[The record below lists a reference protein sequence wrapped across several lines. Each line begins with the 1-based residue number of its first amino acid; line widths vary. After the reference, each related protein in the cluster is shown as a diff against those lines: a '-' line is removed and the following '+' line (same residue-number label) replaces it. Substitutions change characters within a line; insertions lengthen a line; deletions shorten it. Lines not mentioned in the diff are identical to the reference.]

1 MATVLDGFT
10 NPNAAT
16 STSASGYDIYTTLAS
31 QSSQQASLAN
41 NALSSGLSFY
51 QSKNYTKAASEFQ
64 RAIALDPTNTSSY
77 NYLGNSL
84 LAQNKTSEA
93 VKVFKN
99 SLAMDPTQDQ
109 VHLSLANVYLG
120 NKDYT
125 NAEKEFKAS
134 IKLNPTDTVAPYT
147 LGQMY
152 QQQGRYTDAENQF
165 NKVIRMAPGDANP
178 LYALGATYNKEG
190 KYTDAVKVLTQAVK
204 LKPKMAAAH
213 LELGTAYGA
222 LGDTNNAQEEV
233 TKLTAIDATQGSL
246 LAAIIAKPKMVAAG
260 GGLTDNFTPALSM
273 NTQIMTMDPTLMKPS
288 TSKEFSLTFSFDSQM
303 DPASIQDPNNWTMTK
318 ATGGAAGYYN
328 NLLPVLPTEA
338 YIPQNPISVSYDPT
352 QQQATVTF
360 MLSQNSTKDATIDP
374 SHIVFKFSGQDMQG
388 KTMDPTA
395 DEFDGYAETPF

>member
-10 NPNAAT
+10 NPNAST
-16 STSASGYDIYTTLAS
+16 STSASAYDIYTTLGS
-31 QSSQQASLAN
+31 QSTQQASLAN

-51 QSKNYTKAASEFQ
+51 QSKNYTKAAAEFQ

-84 LAQNKTSEA
+84 LAQNKNSEA
-93 VKVFKN
+93 IKVFKN

-109 VHLSLANVYLG
+109 VHLSLGNVYLG

-204 LKPKMAAAH
+204 LKPSMAAAH

-233 TKLTAIDATQGSL
+233 TKLTALDATQGSL
-246 LAAIIAKPKMVAAG
+246 LQAIIAKPKMVAAG
-260 GGLTDNFTPALSM
+260 GGLTDNFASALSM
-273 NTQIMTMDPTLMKPS
+273 NTQVMTMDPSLMNAN

-303 DPASIQDPNNWTMTK
+303 DPTSIQDPNNWTMTK
-318 ATGGAAGYYN
+318 AAGGAAGYYN
-328 NLLPVLPTEA
+328 NLLPVLPTES
-338 YIPQNPISVSYDPT
+338 YIPQNPISVTYDPS

-360 MLSQNSTKDATIDP
+360 MLSQNATKDATIDP
-374 SHIVFKFSGQDMQG
+374 SHIVFKFSGQDIKG

-395 DEFDGYAETPF
+395 DSFDGYAETPF